1 MVYYIEKKIV
11 FDFQIQGGDKMERKT
26 VFSGVQPSGAL
37 TIGNYIGAIKRWV
50 PLQEEYNCY
59 YSIVDQHAITVPQEA
74 KDLRKNTLDLIALYI
89 ACGIDPEKSTLFI
102 QSHVPEHAELAWVLN
117 TITYMGQLNRM
128 TQYKD
133 KSKRAEENLNAA
145 LFTYPV
151 LMAADIL
158 LYQTD
163 LVPIGDDQKQH
174 LELARDLA
182 ERFNNRYSETFVVP
196 DPMIGKFGARIKS
209 LQNPDAKMSKSDAD
223 ENGFILILDDQAAI
237 RRKIKRA
244 VTDSVG
250 EVNYSD
256 DQPGIKNLL
265 NIYSSFSGERV
276 EDIVEK
282 YRGQGYG
289 DFKKDLEEVVVE
301 GLRPI
306 QERFNEIRNDKEYL
320 EEVYRKGA
328 DKASNQAR
336 KTLRKVYKKIGFIPR

>member
-1 MVYYIEKKIV
+1 MEK
-11 FDFQIQGGDKMERKT
+11 KT
-26 VFSGVQPSGAL
+26 VFSGVQPSGDL
-37 TIGNYIGAIKRWV
+37 TIGNYIGAIKRWAA
-50 PLQEEYNCY
+50 LQDEYNCY
-59 YSIVDQHAITVPQEA
+59 YAIVDQHAITVPQDA
-74 KDLRKNTLDLIALYI
+74 PKLRKKTLDLIALYM
-89 ACGIDPEKSTLFI
+89 ACGIDPERSTLFI

-128 TQYKD
+128 TQFKD
-133 KSKRAEENLNAA
+133 KSKKSDENLNAA

-182 ERFNNRYSETFVVP
+182 ERFNNRYSETFKVP
-196 DPMIGKFGARIKS
+196 EPFIGEFGARIKS
-209 LQNPDAKMSKSDAD
+209 LQNPDAKMSKSDEDQNAS
-223 ENGFILILDDQAAI
+223 ILILDDEAAI
-237 RRKIKRA
+237 RRKIKRS
-244 VTDSVG
+244 VTDSLG

-265 NIYSSFSGERV
+265 DIHSSFSGEKI
-276 EDIVEK
+276 EDIVARYK
-282 YRGQGYG
+282 GRGYG

-301 GLRPI
+301 GLKPI
-306 QERFNEIRNDKEYL
+306 QERFKEIRNDKEYL

-328 DKASNQAR
+328 EKASNEAR
-336 KTLRKVYKKIGFIPR
+336 KTLRKVYKKVGFIAR